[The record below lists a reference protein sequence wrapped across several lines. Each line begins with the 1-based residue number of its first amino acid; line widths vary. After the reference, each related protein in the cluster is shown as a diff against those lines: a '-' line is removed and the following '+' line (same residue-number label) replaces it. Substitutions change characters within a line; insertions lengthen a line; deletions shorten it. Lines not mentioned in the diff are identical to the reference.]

1 MNGMLRDLLSER
13 ADAAGAPDLD
23 LQDLIAHGEQRVTRR
38 RRVVLGGTAAAVA
51 LTVGASFALV
61 RAGDRSTSPEI
72 PPTTNSPSITV
83 EDPPDT
89 DDGSR
94 PLTYGVG
101 ATIHYGDR
109 TIEAAEDAGG
119 LYVFDDGLAILT
131 GRDDADRNNRLY
143 LMDGSEQV
151 EIARGIERVTVG
163 EVGSLLVWLD
173 GDDVV
178 IYDTHTR
185 SETGRLP
192 LNGRGLTN
200 PITVLEDAV
209 YWHEYVEDTATT
221 EGRDYFVRYDVS
233 TGTRAPAS
241 EADHREE
248 TRTALSPILV
258 VGSAD
263 STYPAEDF
271 TVVDSRLELGTD
283 VPGAPQPVF
292 VAATRER
299 LRVSVPDRY
308 DGQSLG
314 IFQWLDDDRFA
325 LVADGGVKNAPIGD
339 LLVCRIS
346 AGQCR
351 TIATGEQEWLLPGNN
366 GAIH

>member
-1 MNGMLRDLLSER
+1 MNGMLRELLNER
-13 ADAAGAPDLD
+13 ADAAGSHDLD
-23 LQDLIAHGEQRVTRR
+23 LQDLIAQGERRVRRR
-38 RRVVLGGTAAAVA
+38 RRVALGGAAAAVV

-61 RAGDRSTSPEI
+61 QTGDRAPSPVGP
-72 PPTTNSPSITV
+72 PPTDSPSTADV
-83 EDPPDT
+83 SPDT
-89 DDGSR
+89 TDGSR
-94 PLTYGVG
+94 PLTYGLG
-101 ATIHYGDR
+101 ATIHSGDR

-143 LMDGSEQV
+143 LVDGSEQV

-163 EVGSLLVWLD
+163 EVGALLVWLD

-178 IYDTHTR
+178 IYDTDTR
-185 SETGRLP
+185 SVADRLP
-192 LNGRGLTN
+192 LNGRLLIN
-200 PITVLEDAV
+200 PITVLEDAA

-221 EGRDYFVRYDVS
+221 EGRDRLIRYDVA
-233 TGTRAPAS
+233 TGTRTRAS
-241 EADHREE
+241 EAVYRAE
-248 TRTALSPILV
+248 TRTAPLLV

-263 STYPAEDF
+263 STDGVEDF
-271 TVVDSRLELGTD
+271 TVVDSQLGVD
-283 VPGAPQPVF
+283 SGSGAPEPVF
-292 VAATRER
+292 VAATGER
-299 LRVSVPDRY
+299 LRVSVPDGY
-308 DGQSLG
+308 DGESMDV
-314 IFQWLDDDRFA
+314 FQWLDDDRFA

-339 LLVCRIS
+339 LLTCSIS